1 VGEAASE
8 KSVGNTGEYVGAEIK
23 QLKNRRGE
31 RVGLNHHK
39 QLVRG
44 VPRVSGAASGE
55 PTTEAREWTEG
66 AHRNAVGLASVLRVS
81 PERYTED
88 PLTLLPALQNY
99 VDRLPL
105 NEFEQSD
112 WITLH
117 TDLTSYLGDLLV
129 RRHDA
134 MWVMADDAASPA
146 GFRYLVR
153 ATGLDG
159 KTYRVEP
166 YDVVMEEFQHP
177 PIEIG
182 RMIANAE
189 AVLHRAPV
197 LNEEALGDMSLEE
210 LMGDE

>member
-1 VGEAASE
+1 MQNRTPDGPAAE
-8 KSVGNTGEYVGAEIK
+8 V
-23 QLKNRRGE
+23 
-31 RVGLNHHK
+31 
-39 QLVRG
+39 
-44 VPRVSGAASGE
+44 
-55 PTTEAREWTEG
+55 REWTEG
-66 AHRNAVGLASVLRVS
+66 AHRNAAGLASALGVS
-81 PERYTED
+81 PERYAED

-129 RRHDA
+129 RRDGA
-134 MWVMADDAASPA
+134 VWEKAEDPASPA
-146 GFRYLVR
+146 GYRYVVK

-177 PIEIG
+177 PIEIA

-189 AVLHRAPV
+189 AVLHRTPA
-197 LNEEALGDMSLEE
+197 LDEESLGDVSLEE
-210 LMGDE
+210 LMGDEGTS